1 MLQAILHSILSSNL
15 DIIFLSEHYPVNRFS
30 IFFVFH
36 AINDSMSRNKINIHV
51 PNILFI
57 YRALSFPQPICASAQ
72 AF

>member
-36 AINDSMSRNKINIHV
+36 AIKDSMPRNKINIHV
-51 PNILFI
+51 PNIFI
-57 YRALSFPQPICASAQ
+57 YL
-72 AF
+72 